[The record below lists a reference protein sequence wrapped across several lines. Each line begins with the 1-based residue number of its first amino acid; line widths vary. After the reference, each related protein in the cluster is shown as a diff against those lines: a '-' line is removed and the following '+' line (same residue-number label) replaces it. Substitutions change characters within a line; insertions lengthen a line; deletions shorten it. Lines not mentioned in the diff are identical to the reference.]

1 MSHLKQAALLKKL
14 LPGFIPLF
22 VFILADEFWGMK
34 VGLVVALLIGLG
46 EMGLVWYREK
56 RLDHFVLLDTALL
69 VALSGISIL
78 LENEI
83 FFKLKPALIELI
95 LCAILG
101 VSVFSSVDIV
111 GTMTRKYM
119 KGVEMNEFQ
128 EALFKKNL
136 RNLFYIVVGHTALVF
151 YSAFYMSKEA
161 WAFISGGLFYILF
174 FIYFGFEFFK
184 NRKIARQ
191 NLPESSVSPFENEEW
206 LPVVGEGGKII
217 GKAPRSLC
225 HKGEKILHPVVHLHV
240 FNHQGHI
247 YLQKRPMQKLVQP
260 GKWDTAVGGHIS
272 IGEDLQT
279 ALRREAYEEI
289 GLENFSAKP
298 LGSYRWD
305 SDIESELVYYFIS
318 YDFQKIRLHSDE
330 VEEGK
335 FWSPAQIEKQMG
347 HNIFTPNFEFEYRLL
362 KKGPGLLRGK

>member
-1 MSHLKQAALLKKL
+1 
-14 LPGFIPLF
+14 
-22 VFILADEFWGMK
+22 MK
-34 VGLVVALLIGLG
+34 VGLVVALMIGLV
-46 EMGLVWYREK
+46 EMGIVWFHEK
-56 RLDHFVLLDTALL
+56 RLDRFVLLDTALL

-95 LCAILG
+95 LVAILG
-101 VSVFSSVDIV
+101 VSVFSPVDIV

-128 EALFKKNL
+128 AALFKRNL
-136 RNLFYIVVGHTALVF
+136 RNLFYIVIAHTALVF

-174 FIYFGFEFFK
+174 FIYFGFEFVR
-184 NRKIARQ
+184 NRRLARKSI
-191 NLPESSVSPFENEEW
+191 PRSEVTSYEDEEW
-206 LPVVGEGGKII
+206 LPVVEQDGKII
-217 GKAPRSLC
+217 GKAPRSFC
-225 HKGEKILHPVVHLHV
+225 HNGDKILHPVVHLHV
-240 FNHQGHI
+240 FNPNGHI

-272 IGEDLQT
+272 FGEDLQT
-279 ALRREAYEEI
+279 ALRREAFEEI

-298 LGSYRWD
+298 LGSYLWE
-305 SDIESELVYYFIS
+305 SDLESELVYYFIS
-318 YDFQKIRLHSDE
+318 YDFQKIRLHSEE

-335 FWSPAQIEKQMG
+335 FWSPSQIEKNLGQ
-347 HNIFTPNFEFEYRLL
+347 NIFTPNFEFEYQLL
-362 KKGPGLLRGK
+362 KKGSVLLRGK

>member
-1 MSHLKQAALLKKL
+1 
-14 LPGFIPLF
+14 
-22 VFILADEFWGMK
+22 MK
-34 VGLVVALLIGLG
+34 VGLVVALLIGVG
-46 EMGLVWYREK
+46 EMSFTWFREK
-56 RLDHFVLLDTALL
+56 RLDRFVLLDTALL

-101 VSVFSSVDIV
+101 VSVFSSVNII

-119 KGVEMNEFQ
+119 KGMEMNEVH
-128 EALFKKNL
+128 EALFKRNL
-136 RNLFYIVVGHTALVF
+136 RNLFYIVVIHTALVF

-174 FIYFGFEFFK
+174 IVYFVFEFFK
-184 NRKIARQ
+184 NRKAAWK
-191 NLPESSVSPFENEEW
+191 NLSEKSVSSFENEEW
-206 LPVVGEGGKII
+206 LPVVEEDGKII

-225 HKGEKILHPVVHLHV
+225 HRGDKILHPVVHLHV
-240 FNHQGHI
+240 LNPHGHI

-272 IGEDLQT
+272 YGEDLET

-289 GLENFSAKP
+289 GLKNFSTKP
-298 LGSYRWD
+298 LGIYRWD
-305 SDIESELVYYFIS
+305 TDMESELVYYFIS
-318 YDFQKIRLHSDE
+318 YDFQKIRLHSEE
-330 VEEGK
+330 VVEGK
-335 FWSPAQIEKQMG
+335 FWSPSQIEKQLG
-347 HNIFTPNFEFEYRLL
+347 QGVFTPNFEFEYRLL
-362 KKGPGLLRGK
+362 KNW

>member
-1 MSHLKQAALLKKL
+1 MKHTELLKKL

-22 VFILADEFWGMK
+22 VFIIADELWGMK
-34 VGLVVALLIGLG
+34 VGLVVALLIGVG
-46 EMGLVWYREK
+46 EMFFTWIREK
-56 RLDHFVLLDTALL
+56 RLDRFVFLDTALL

-95 LCAILG
+95 LCTILG

-119 KGVEMNEFQ
+119 KGIEMNKVQ
-128 EALFKKNL
+128 EVLFKRNL
-136 RNLFYIVVGHTALVF
+136 RNLFYIVVFHTALVL

-161 WAFISGGLFYILF
+161 WVFISGGLFYILF
-174 FIYFGFEFFK
+174 IIYFGFEFFK
-184 NRKIARQ
+184 NRIAVRK
-191 NLPESSVSPFENEEW
+191 NTPESFVSQFEDEEW
-206 LPVVGEGGKII
+206 LPVVEEDGKII

-225 HKGEKILHPVVHLHV
+225 HKGDKILHPVVHLQVLNPH
-240 FNHQGHI
+240 GHI
-247 YLQKRPMQKLVQP
+247 YLQKRPMQNLIQP

-272 IGEDLQT
+272 FGEDLES

-305 SDIESELVYYFIS
+305 SEIESELVYYFIS
-318 YDFQKIRLHSDE
+318 YDYQKIRLHSEE
-330 VEEGK
+330 VEEGR
-335 FWSPAQIEKQMG
+335 FFSPSQIEKQLG
-347 HNIFTPNFEFEYRLL
+347 KEIFTPNFEFEYRLM
-362 KKGPGLLRGK
+362 KKNKNIIR

>member
-1 MSHLKQAALLKKL
+1 MKQAALLKKL

-22 VFILADEFWGMK
+22 VFIIADEFWGMK
-34 VGLVVALLIGLG
+34 VALAVALLIGLG
-46 EMGLVWYREK
+46 EMGFTWVREK
-56 RLDHFVLLDTALL
+56 RLDRFVLLDTGLL
-69 VALSGISIL
+69 VVLSGISIL

-83 FFKLKPALIELI
+83 FFKLKPGLIELI

-101 VSVFSSVDIV
+101 VSVFSPVDII

-119 KGVEMNEFQ
+119 KGIEMNEAQ
-128 EALFKKNL
+128 GALFKRNL
-136 RNLFYIVVGHTALVF
+136 RNLFFIVVAHTVLVF
-151 YSAFYMSKEA
+151 YSAFFMSKEA

-174 FIYFGFEFFK
+174 IVYFGIEFFK
-184 NRKIARQ
+184 NRKAARNNQ
-191 NLPESSVSPFENEEW
+191 LASTVSSLDDEEW
-206 LPVVGEGGKII
+206 LPVIEEDGKII

-225 HKGEKILHPVVHLHV
+225 HKGDKILHPVVHLHV
-240 FNHQGHI
+240 FNPHGHI

-272 IGEDLQT
+272 FGEDLET
-279 ALRREAYEEI
+279 ALRREAFEEI

-305 SDIESELVYYFIS
+305 SDLESELVYYFLS

-330 VEEGK
+330 VTEGK
-335 FWSPAQIEKQMG
+335 FWSPSQIEKQLG
-347 HNIFTPNFEFEYRLL
+347 HDVFTPNFEFEYQLL
-362 KKGPGLLRGK
+362 KKK

>member
-1 MSHLKQAALLKKL
+1 LKQADLFKKL

-22 VFILADEFWGMK
+22 VFIIADEFWGMK
-34 VGLVVALLIGLG
+34 VGLVVALLIGIG
-46 EMGLVWYREK
+46 EMCVTWYREK
-56 RLDHFVLLDTALL
+56 RLDRFVLLDTGLL
-69 VALSGISIL
+69 VGLSGVSIL

-101 VSVFSSVDIV
+101 VSVFSSVDII

-119 KGVEMNEFQ
+119 KGVEMNEIQ
-128 EALFKKNL
+128 EALFKRNL
-136 RNLFYIVVGHTALVF
+136 RNLFYIVIAHTALVF

-174 FIYFGFEFFK
+174 AIYFLFEFLK
-184 NRKIARQ
+184 NRRAAR
-191 NLPESSVSPFENEEW
+191 NGIPEGSVPTFENEEW
-206 LPVVGEGGKII
+206 LPVIEEGGKII

-225 HKGEKILHPVVHLHV
+225 HKGDKILHPVVHLHV
-240 FNHQGHI
+240 LNPHGHI
-247 YLQKRPMQKLVQP
+247 YLQKRPLNKLIQP

-272 IGEDLQT
+272 FGEDLET
-279 ALRREAYEEI
+279 ALWREAYEEI

-305 SDIESELVYYFIS
+305 TDVESELVYYFIS
-318 YDFQKIRLHSDE
+318 YDYQKIRLHSEE
-330 VEEGK
+330 VVDGR
-335 FWSPAQIEKQMG
+335 FWSPSQIERQLG
-347 HNIFTPNFEFEYRLL
+347 HGIFTPNFEHEYQLL
-362 KKGPGLLRGK
+362 KKATKL